1 MNRFIPE
8 IKTLI
13 KSFDK
18 KQNKLL
24 KETMNGKFDKST
36 VNYGTLGI
44 ALGSNLREYSAKQIK
59 TYYKVNNLK
68 QLVPSDIML
77 AIIIMTLTDIT
88 GADVR
93 AVFEEIS
100 TQDPTQP
107 ELVFLANLVYK
118 VTQEAIVAT
127 K

>member
-24 KETMNGKFDKST
+24 KETMSGKFDKFT

-44 ALGSNLREYSAKQIK
+44 ALGSNLREYNAKQIK
-59 TYYKVNNLK
+59 TYYKVSNLK

-93 AVFEEIS
+93 SVFEEIS

-118 VTQEAIVAT
+118 VTQEVIVAT